1 MEQANPRPRTASGC
15 PRWFTDQYRAVSL
28 HTERGYFRSLVA
40 RTGTSQAMANTV
52 KRIGLISDT
61 HGLLRKEALEALRG
75 SELIIHA
82 GDVGKP
88 EILETLRT
96 VAPVVAVRGNVDTE
110 PWAQAL
116 PETAVAE
123 AGSVSIYILHD
134 VKALDLNPASSGF
147 HIVVSG
153 HSHKPGKT
161 ERDGVLYIN
170 PGSAGPWRFQLPVT
184 VARLNLRRMPY
195 EVEFVDLEASL

>member
-1 MEQANPRPRTASGC
+1 
-15 PRWFTDQYRAVSL
+15 
-28 HTERGYFRSLVA
+28 
-40 RTGTSQAMANTV
+40 MANRV

-75 SELIIHA
+75 SEMILHA

-88 EILETLRT
+88 EILGELRKI
-96 VAPVVAVRGNVDTE
+96 APVVAVRGNVDTE
-110 PWAQAL
+110 PWAKAL

-123 AGSVSIYILHD
+123 VGATLIFVLHD
-134 VKALDLNPASSGF
+134 VNALDLNPATSGF

-161 ERDGVLYIN
+161 EREGVLYIN
-170 PGSAGPWRFQLPVT
+170 PGSAGPRRFQLPVT
-184 VARLNLRRMPY
+184 VALLRLGRTPY
-195 EVEFVDLEASL
+195 EVEFVDLQVPGTD